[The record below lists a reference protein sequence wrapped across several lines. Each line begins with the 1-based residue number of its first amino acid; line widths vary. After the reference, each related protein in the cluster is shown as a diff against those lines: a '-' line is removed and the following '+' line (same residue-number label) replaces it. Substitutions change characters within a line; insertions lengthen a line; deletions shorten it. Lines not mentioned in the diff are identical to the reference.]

1 MYEENPDVRG
11 EREEVKAMRLWSD
24 WNAGLRSW
32 ASSKVEK
39 VFFSILFILSI
50 IFCFICFICFLKIP
64 NYNFWIVCIS
74 MRLKCNLVLFII
86 QFVTVSTDLSSH
98 RNKNR

>member
-39 VFFSILFILSI
+39 VFLSFLFILCLSY
-50 IFCFICFICFLKIP
+50 F
-64 NYNFWIVCIS
+64 
-74 MRLKCNLVLFII
+74 VLFV
-86 QFVTVSTDLSSH
+86 FLS
-98 RNKNR
+98 